1 MRDGETVWNYHLK
14 TTYFENIIESE
25 SEKWFIL
32 PFLYLISVVIKITD
46 YWWIYYV
53 NQQVSRFLQALL
65 LTYMNCVYQ
74 FVRKGQSVANTA
86 FEILYTDAKNPVTG

>member
-1 MRDGETVWNYHLK
+1 MWDYLK
-14 TTYFENIIESE
+14 TVEDICNARRRDCVKLSFENYVFWNIIESE

-53 NQQVSRFLQALL
+53 NA
-65 LTYMNCVYQ
+65 
-74 FVRKGQSVANTA
+74 
-86 FEILYTDAKNPVTG
+86 